1 MKIRA
6 DFVTNSSSSSFIIS
20 NQKFS
25 NKEDM
30 YLKIK
35 SLFIEY
41 FQKAKD
47 VIEYCRR
54 DNRFEIIENNG
65 YIRIAI
71 NSEKAGK
78 PPYFKIWDEIEEKF
92 GLELYSIPSSMPKWI
107 KKCKTYEQFV
117 AYFEDDKYSMPFTLI
132 DVFNKSSQDEE
143 DVCDILKWYFPCFN
157 SEYDDID
164 CKYCHEKS
172 PINCEKAQKT
182 KTEKEMFEF
191 MKSNIIVFSEDGHL
205 PNFIV
210 KELSKISNLYCN
222 HMG

>member
-30 YLKIK
+30 YQEIK
-35 SLFIEY
+35 SLFINY
-41 FQKAKD
+41 FKKANEM
-47 VIEYCRR
+47 INYCRK
-54 DNRFEIIENNG
+54 DNRFEIIENDG

-71 NSEKAGK
+71 NPEKAGK
-78 PPYFKIWDEIEEKF
+78 PPYFKIWDEMEERF
-92 GLELYSIPSSMPKWI
+92 GLELYSIASSMPKWI

-132 DVFNKSSQDEE
+132 DIFNQSSQDKE
-143 DVCDILKWYFPCFN
+143 DVSDILKWYFPCFN
-157 SEYDDID
+157 SVYDDID
-164 CKYCHEKS
+164 CQYCQEKS
-172 PINCEKAQKT
+172 PINCQKAQN
-182 KTEKEMFEF
+182 TETEEEMFEF

-205 PNFIV
+205 PSYIV
-210 KELSKISNLYCN
+210 KELSKISNLFCN